1 MDMEI
6 YSDYRIDAFFV
17 NERELELRAE
27 RVRVAEE
34 RAMGSAQGRVASTRS
49 LVGVPSASH

>member
-1 MDMEI
+1 MEI

-34 RAMGSAQGRVASTRS
+34 RAMRSAQGRVSSTGSS
-49 LVGVPSASH
+49 LGVPSASH